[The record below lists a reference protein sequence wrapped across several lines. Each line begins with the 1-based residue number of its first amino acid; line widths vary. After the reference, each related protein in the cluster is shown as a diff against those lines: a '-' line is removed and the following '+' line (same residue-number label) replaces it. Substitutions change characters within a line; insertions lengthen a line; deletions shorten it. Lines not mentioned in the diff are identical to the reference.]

1 MKRFFATILFSLY
14 AFSIIPSFAQIHFCG
29 EEIKAVQ
36 FIGEGETMDCC
47 GTKKCCDCCHDVQIT
62 VDTDDHSSADQA
74 VLNDFQVYT
83 PSFLTHSYYVLS
95 LYPSTANTDVDLHP
109 PPLGFAGV
117 KDIIRNQQL
126 VLYA

>member
-1 MKRFFATILFSLY
+1 MKRFFATILLSLY
-14 AFSIIPSFAQIHFCG
+14 AFSVTPSLAQIHICG
-29 EEIKAVQ
+29 ENFKAIQ

-47 GTKKCCDCCHDVQIT
+47 GEKKCCDCCHNIVVS
-62 VDTDDHSSADQA
+62 VDTDDHSSADHA
-74 VLNDFQVYT
+74 VVSDFQVFT
-83 PSFLTHSYYVLS
+83 PAFLTYTDYVLP
-95 LYPSTANTDVDLHP
+95 LYPSTANTDVALHP